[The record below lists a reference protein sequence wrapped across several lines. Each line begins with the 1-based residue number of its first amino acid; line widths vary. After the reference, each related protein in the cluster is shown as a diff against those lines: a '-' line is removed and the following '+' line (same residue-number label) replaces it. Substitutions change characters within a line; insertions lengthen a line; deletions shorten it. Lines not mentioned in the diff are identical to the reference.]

1 MVVGGGGVGARSFY
15 FLEYLKTTR
24 FLSVKTESPLTVKRV
39 CSRTE
44 GMWWGG
50 GGGTHINVVGVDVV
64 RVGVTKKWVELN
76 PVAVI

>member
-1 MVVGGGGVGARSFY
+1 M
-15 FLEYLKTTR
+15 KTQ
-24 FLSVKTESPLTVKRV
+24 SPLTVKRV

-44 GMWWGG
+44 GMWWG

-64 RVGVTKKWVELN
+64 RVGVTKKRVELN